1 MPYRSSRRK
10 SRTSKTIAGLL
21 LTTTLGVYTMYL
33 VRIQDVRDFLLD
45 DLYGIAPCSL
55 PPLDT
60 LVDTCFQY
68 SILVNMLLLVLSR
81 RCGLGWVQVG
91 WLVVQLVLV
100 AALLCL

>member
-1 MPYRSSRRK
+1 
-10 SRTSKTIAGLL
+10 
-21 LTTTLGVYTMYL
+21 MYL

-68 SILVNMLLLVLSR
+68 SILVNMLLVSVSAALQQQQQCL
-81 RCGLGWVQVG
+81 
-91 WLVVQLVLV
+91 LVVLGVLIKY
-100 AALLCL
+100 

>member
-1 MPYRSSRRK
+1 M
-10 SRTSKTIAGLL
+10 A
-21 LTTTLGVYTMYL
+21 GVYTMYL

-68 SILVNMLLLVLSR
+68 SILVNMLLVSAALQQQQQCL
-81 RCGLGWVQVG
+81 
-91 WLVVQLVLV
+91 LVVLGVLIKY
-100 AALLCL
+100 

>member
-1 MPYRSSRRK
+1 
-10 SRTSKTIAGLL
+10 
-21 LTTTLGVYTMYL
+21 MYL

-68 SILVNMLLLVLSR
+68 SILVNMLLVS
-81 RCGLGWVQVG
+81 VS
-91 WLVVQLVLV
+91 
-100 AALLCL
+100 AALQQQHCLSVVLGVLIKY

>member
-1 MPYRSSRRK
+1 
-10 SRTSKTIAGLL
+10 
-21 LTTTLGVYTMYL
+21 MYL

-68 SILVNMLLLVLSR
+68 SILVNMLLVSAALQQQQQCL
-81 RCGLGWVQVG
+81 
-91 WLVVQLVLV
+91 LVVLGVLIKY
-100 AALLCL
+100 

>member
-1 MPYRSSRRK
+1 
-10 SRTSKTIAGLL
+10 
-21 LTTTLGVYTMYL
+21 MYL

-68 SILVNMLLLVLSR
+68 SILVNMLLVSAALQH
-81 RCGLGWVQVG
+81 WF
-91 WLVVQLVLV
+91 LVVLGVLIKY
-100 AALLCL
+100 